1 MTAEKIT
8 ARRALWH
15 QHIHAYQ
22 QSGLTQTAYC
32 KEHKI
37 SVKTFSNW
45 LMKTRRENQAQAGS
59 GSGTQQWVSLPVPQ
73 PVAST
78 NSEVCLRVR
87 VGDYHLEIPQGF
99 DQQTVAGVLRLIKEL
114 C

>member
-45 LMKTRRENQAQAGS
+45 LMKMRRENQAQAGS

-78 NSEVCLRVR
+78 SSEVCLRVR